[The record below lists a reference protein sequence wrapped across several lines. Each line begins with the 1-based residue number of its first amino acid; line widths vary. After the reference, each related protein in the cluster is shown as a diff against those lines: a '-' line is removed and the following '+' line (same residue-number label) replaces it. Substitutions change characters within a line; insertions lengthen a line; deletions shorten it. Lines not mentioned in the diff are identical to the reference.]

1 MEVSLALVQQ
11 EDLAIAEDDLP
22 EVPVGL
28 PLQLLEDLHVE
39 VGRWLQALK
48 WFLCES
54 IWSTIG
60 YLLN

>member
-11 EDLAIAEDDLP
+11 EDLAIAEHDLP

-39 VGRWLQALK
+39 VGRWLQALV
-48 WFLCES
+48 FV
-54 IWSTIG
+54 
-60 YLLN
+60 

>member
-48 WFLCES
+48 
-54 IWSTIG
+54 
-60 YLLN
+60 LLFFQSQSGLRFEIY